1 MRAASVRVSFSSR
14 VEAKEEKNTIPNIMM
29 KPQWNAV
36 GCCLIMA
43 LYAASYQVALGHI
56 AFLMIETYVAAFF
69 AWIPNVK
76 AVPLDTKR
84 KTVSLLLWL
93 RLEVIR
99 VMKRYP

>member
-1 MRAASVRVSFSSR
+1 MRAARVRVSFSSR

-36 GCCLIMA
+36 GCCIIMA

-56 AFLMIETYVAAFF
+56 AFLMIETNVAAFF

-84 KTVSLLLWL
+84 QTISLLLWL